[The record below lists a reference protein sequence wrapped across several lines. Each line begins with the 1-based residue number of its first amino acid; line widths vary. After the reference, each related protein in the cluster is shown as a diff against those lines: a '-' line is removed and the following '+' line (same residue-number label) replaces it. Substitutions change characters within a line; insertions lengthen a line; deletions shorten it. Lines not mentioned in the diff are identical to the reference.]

1 AIANAIIS
9 IPLCLW
15 WQGLGAAIGTMIATF
30 VGNVL
35 IINWYYHRIVGLNI
49 PRFWRKIFQL
59 LPSMAIPLLA
69 AVAIA
74 LWAPVY
80 GYLGVVLWGAVFVAV
95 YAFFLWF
102 FGMNRYERELV
113 TTPVRRILR
122 RFSR

>member
-1 AIANAIIS
+1 MHKRQ
-9 IPLCLW
+9 P
-15 WQGLGAAIGTMIATF
+15 
-30 VGNVL
+30 NVL
-35 IINWYYHRIVGLNI
+35 SAELRRRPNVPVTAEIINWYYHRIVGLNI

-102 FGMNRYERELV
+102 FGMNRYERDLV

-122 RFSR
+122 RFGR